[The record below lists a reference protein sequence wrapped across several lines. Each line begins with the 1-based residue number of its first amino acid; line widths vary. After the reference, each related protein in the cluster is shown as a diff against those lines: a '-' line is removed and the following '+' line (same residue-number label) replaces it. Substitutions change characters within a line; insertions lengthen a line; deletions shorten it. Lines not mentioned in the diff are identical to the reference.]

1 MTGKD
6 VVMTSELVHV
16 ISLTEAKRRFSEL
29 IERVG
34 RGERIIIAR
43 RGTPVMV
50 LVSPNEV
57 GGPCGARINLRG
69 DQKPPRLRIIEPPPQ
84 TTMEASGSAKTDK
97 SLQRPTLG
105 LAAIAGALSDWD
117 DIDAA
122 VAEIYAMRDR
132 AAERPVPSL
141 E

>member
-1 MTGKD
+1 MA
-6 VVMTSELVHV
+6 SELVHV
-16 ISLTEAKRRFSEL
+16 MNVAEAKRRFSEL

-43 RGTPVMV
+43 RGTPVMG

-57 GGPCGARINLRG
+57 GGPSGATIIARR
-69 DQKPPRLRIIEPPPQ
+69 DRKRPRLRINEPPLE
-84 TTMEASGSAKTDK
+84 TEMEASWSANTDE
-97 SLQRPTLG
+97 SLKPPPFG

-122 VAEIYAMRDR
+122 VAEIYSMRDR
-132 AAERPVPSL
+132 AAERPAPSL

>member
-1 MTGKD
+1 MA
-6 VVMTSELVHV
+6 SELVHV
-16 ISLTEAKRRFSEL
+16 INVTEAKRRFSEL

-34 RGERIIIAR
+34 RGERIIITR
-43 RGTPVMV
+43 RGKPVMG
-50 LVSPNEV
+50 LVTPNEV
-57 GGPCGARINLRG
+57 GGPFGAKIVLRS
-69 DQKPPRLRIIEPPPQ
+69 DRKRPRLRIIEPPPQ
-84 TTMEASGSAKTDK
+84 TAMEANLSATTDE
-97 SLQRPTLG
+97 SLKQPPFG

-122 VAEIYAMRDR
+122 IAEIYAMRDR

>member
-1 MTGKD
+1 
-6 VVMTSELVHV
+6 MTSESVDV
-16 ISLTEAKRRFSEL
+16 INVAEAKRQFSEL

-43 RGTPVMV
+43 RGKPVMG
-50 LVSPNEV
+50 LVSPNELGV
-57 GGPCGARINLRG
+57 PKEATAILRR
-69 DQKPPRLRIIEPPPQ
+69 DQKRPRLRIVKPPQ
-84 TTMEASGSAKTDK
+84 TAMGVGWIAKTNE
-97 SLQRPTLG
+97 SLKPRPFG

-117 DIDAA
+117 DIDET
-122 VAEIYAMRDR
+122 VAEIHAMRDR

>member
-1 MTGKD
+1 
-6 VVMTSELVHV
+6 
-16 ISLTEAKRRFSEL
+16 
-29 IERVG
+29 
-34 RGERIIIAR
+34 
-43 RGTPVMV
+43 
-50 LVSPNEV
+50 
-57 GGPCGARINLRG
+57 
-69 DQKPPRLRIIEPPPQ
+69 
-84 TTMEASGSAKTDK
+84 MEASRSAKTDE

-122 VAEIYAMRDR
+122 VVEIYAMRDR

>member
-16 ISLTEAKRRFSEL
+16 INVTEAKRRFSEL
-29 IERVG
+29 IERVA

-50 LVSPNEV
+50 
-57 GGPCGARINLRG
+57 
-69 DQKPPRLRIIEPPPQ
+69 
-84 TTMEASGSAKTDK
+84 
-97 SLQRPTLG
+97 
-105 LAAIAGALSDWD
+105 
-117 DIDAA
+117 
-122 VAEIYAMRDR
+122 
-132 AAERPVPSL
+132 PVPSL

>member
-1 MTGKD
+1 
-6 VVMTSELVHV
+6 MTSELVHV
-16 ISLTEAKRRFSEL
+16 INVAEAKRRFSEL

-43 RGTPVMV
+43 RRKPVMG

-57 GGPCGARINLRG
+57 GGPAEATIIPRR
-69 DQKPPRLRIIEPPPQ
+69 DRKRLRLRTIEPPLQ
-84 TTMEASGSAKTDK
+84 TAMEASWIAKTDE
-97 SLQRPTLG
+97 SLKRPPFG

-122 VAEIYAMRDR
+122 VTEIYAMRDR

-141 E
+141 R